1 MLINYAAVICTILSL
16 VEGGVDGRLS
26 TPNFATAAT
35 ADDTTSTGGGSTNN
49 NTPTPV
55 NNVPTPSVVADDVVN
70 KHHPEVDRSLANY
83 PWGDCLTSTNK
94 QIDCPP
100 CYFTQSCCMQ
110 TNYWIYKGSQTLS
123 SCASNSLS
131 FGAVTGFDVFDPNIE
146 ECNCGSGGKN
156 CTDPLAE
163 NEVDCDGKP
172 LGTIFGAC
180 LGIDDVVEVSF
191 SVNVTVGSD
200 QYDVGLYINTNG
212 GDAMKG
218 SYYYTNPTVPSTL
231 YYQPG
236 VDDECTIAG
245 LPNPA
250 QYPEYVG
257 IVGDSDKDQC
267 LDFVGGGD
275 LTGFPFQRL
284 TIGCSDT
291 NGDGL
296 LDFHVA
302 ASYDQNAGINCSFD
316 PKNSPIT
323 NALFPIPGATSKC
336 WYDAAAKITLNV
348 NVPKCEYM
356 CTTFLCCASFIAI
369 GECTSH
375 ISIQYLFYP

>member
-35 ADDTTSTGGGSTNN
+35 ADDTASTGGGSTNN

-70 KHHPEVDRSLANY
+70 KHHPEVDRSLATH

-100 CYFTQSCCMQ
+100 CYFTNTCCMQ
-110 TNYWIYKGSQTLS
+110 TNYWIYGGSQNLG
-123 SCASNSLS
+123 CNSGALA
-131 FGAVTGFDVFDPNIE
+131 FGSVRNFTVFDPNIKY
-146 ECNCGSGGKN
+146 CNCGYPGGTN
-156 CTDPLAE
+156 CTDPLAKD
-163 NEVDCDGKP
+163 EVDCYGKP
-172 LGTIFGAC
+172 KDTVFGAC
-180 LGIDDVVEVSF
+180 LGIDDVVDVSF
-191 SVNVTVGSD
+191 KVDVNVGSD

-212 GDAMKG
+212 GDAAKG
-218 SYYYTNPTVPSTL
+218 TRYYTDPTQSSTL
-231 YYQPG
+231 YFVPG
-236 VDDECTIAG
+236 SDDECSVAELTETG
-245 LPNPA
+245 F
-250 QYPEYVG
+250 ES
-257 IVGDSDKDQC
+257 IVGHADKDSDQC
-267 LDFVGGGD
+267 LDFIGSGD
-275 LTGFPFQRL
+275 LLNYPFQRL

-291 NGDGL
+291 DGNGL

-302 ASYDQNAGINCSFD
+302 ASYSNGFGNDCSFD
-316 PKNSPIT
+316 PDNENGWIFPVPGN
-323 NALFPIPGATSKC
+323 NAKC
-336 WYDAAAKITLNV
+336 WYNAAAKITLNV
-348 NVPKCEYM
+348 NVPECEYM